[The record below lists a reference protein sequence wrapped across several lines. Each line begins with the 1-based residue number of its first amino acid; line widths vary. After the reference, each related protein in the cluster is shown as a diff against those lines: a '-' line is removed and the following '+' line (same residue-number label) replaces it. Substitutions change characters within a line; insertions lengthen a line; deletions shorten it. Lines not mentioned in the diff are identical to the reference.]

1 MNQTKSPPKTF
12 ALSVGTVIAAAVILL
27 QTSVDCRSQSR
38 EISSILSPLQSKQIS
53 VSELDWDL
61 LDLNIRR
68 AYLKHDDYA
77 PQPVVYNRR
86 LQRFKTGFYVPP
98 NSAVLTQPAKDQ
110 IFQFQV
116 EMNGVAL
123 LLATTLDLPENVG
136 PKIALYI
143 DADFTT
149 IEGGDWV
156 LIAKYR
162 DGKIQ
167 LVHEKVKP
175 VGK

>member
-1 MNQTKSPPKTF
+1 
-12 ALSVGTVIAAAVILL
+12 
-27 QTSVDCRSQSR
+27 
-38 EISSILSPLQSKQIS
+38 
-53 VSELDWDL
+53 LDV
-61 LDLNIRR
+61 NIIR
-68 AYLKHDDYA
+68 AYEKHDDYT
-77 PQPVVYNRR
+77 PQPVAYNRR
-86 LQRFKTGFYVPP
+86 LQRFKTGFFVPP
-98 NSAVLTQPAKDQ
+98 NSAVLTQPAKNQ
-110 IFQFQV
+110 IEEFQV

-123 LLATTLDLPENVG
+123 LLATTLELPESVG

-167 LVHEKVKP
+167 LVHERLKP

>member
-1 MNQTKSPPKTF
+1 
-12 ALSVGTVIAAAVILL
+12 
-27 QTSVDCRSQSR
+27 
-38 EISSILSPLQSKQIS
+38 
-53 VSELDWDL
+53 
-61 LDLNIRR
+61 LDLNVRR
-68 AYLKHDDYA
+68 AYEKHDDYT

-98 NSAVLTQPAKDQ
+98 NSSVLTMSARAQ
-110 IFQFQV
+110 IEQFQV
-116 EMNGVAL
+116 EMNGLAY
-123 LLATTLDLPENVG
+123 LLATTLELPDNVG

-156 LIAKYR
+156 VVAKYR

-167 LVHEKVKP
+167 LVHEKLKR